1 MEVKIS
7 ELDQLKNL
15 VYVSVISANNDEFD
29 LTEDDKQEIIRRK
42 NLSDD
47 DWEWIFEPVKDGNK
61 REMLIE
67 LFKKDE

>member
-1 MEVKIS
+1 MEVKIA

-15 VYVSVISANNDEFD
+15 VYVSVISADNDEFD

-42 NLSDD
+42 DLSND
-47 DWEWIFEPVKDGNK
+47 DWEWIFEPVKDENK
-61 REMLIE
+61 RGMLIE

>member
-1 MEVKIS
+1 MEVKID

-15 VYVSVISANNDEFD
+15 VYVSVISADNDEFD

-42 NLSDD
+42 HLSND

-61 REMLIE
+61 RGMLID